1 MPRADGADR
10 WDAASGAAAFEDIVA
25 ERMLGLGA
33 AAQDFGEDM
42 EAFYRDEQEFRV
54 ML

>member
-1 MPRADGADR
+1 MADGAELLGL
-10 WDAASGAAAFEDIVA
+10 AGSGVSSAFEALVA

-33 AAQDFGEDM
+33 AAQDFGQDM